1 MSSLLFHCSLYSEMT
16 QNDVIKSQSTLGFKK
31 KKTGI
36 VLKEAVI
43 IVSEAEMFDSSVD
56 LVDS

>member
-1 MSSLLFHCSLYSEMT
+1 MT
-16 QNDVIKSQSTLGFKK
+16 QNDVFKSQSTLGFK

>member
-1 MSSLLFHCSLYSEMT
+1 MMCSKARVLWA
-16 QNDVIKSQSTLGFKK
+16 LK

-43 IVSEAEMFDSSVD
+43 IVSEAKMFDSSVD

>member
-1 MSSLLFHCSLYSEMT
+1 MT

-31 KKTGI
+31 RKTGR

-43 IVSEAEMFDSSVD
+43 IVSEAEMFGSSVD

>member
-1 MSSLLFHCSLYSEMT
+1 MMCSKARVLWA
-16 QNDVIKSQSTLGFKK
+16 LKK